1 MKKSFVFVLGMVLS
15 TVGLTGC
22 KYFKPLDGPGMERD
36 SADIAALDSMTA
48 KAKEDIA
55 GLIKELY
62 AAAAQN
68 ESDIDQRFACHAWRD
83 TVAAVEKKDANVPE
97 IGFFNDDYWT
107 MMQDDNP
114 SDLEAR
120 DIKFEELDVEAGTA
134 LVDYTL
140 YSSVQTIHQ
149 KLRFCREDGD
159 WRVHDIIRFYNDSDD
174 KEVQSSLMESMR
186 SYLSV
191 VDKHSE
197 AYILQRIDTIYKFV
211 GKITYDADGNRDY
224 NYSPFNL
231 DSAYCSERYYA
242 LMQQALAICEKTG
255 DILYDYDYWVCGQD
269 ISDDWSYKVAK
280 VYNVTDSTALVDMI
294 IHNFSDRENT
304 IALRFERDDWY
315 IDDFSPST
323 DGNDDKAY
331 LRRVIKQAK
340 E

>member
-1 MKKSFVFVLGMVLS
+1 MNKIFILSLVATLFVACGS
-15 TVGLTGC
+15 KTG
-22 KYFKPLDGPGMERD
+22 KAVSDAD
-36 SADIAALDSMTA
+36 SLAVDS
-48 KAKEDIA
+48 I
-55 GLIKELY
+55 
-62 AAAAQN
+62 N
-68 ESDIDQRFACHAWRD
+68 S
-83 TVAAVEKKDANVPE
+83 
-97 IGFFNDDYWT
+97 
-107 MMQDDNP
+107 
-114 SDLEAR
+114 
-120 DIKFEELDVEAGTA
+120 
-134 LVDYTL
+134 
-140 YSSVQTIHQ
+140 
-149 KLRFCREDGD
+149 
-159 WRVHDIIRFYNDSDD
+159 
-174 KEVQSSLMESMR
+174 
-186 SYLSV
+186 SV

-294 IHNFSDRENT
+294 IHNFSDLENT